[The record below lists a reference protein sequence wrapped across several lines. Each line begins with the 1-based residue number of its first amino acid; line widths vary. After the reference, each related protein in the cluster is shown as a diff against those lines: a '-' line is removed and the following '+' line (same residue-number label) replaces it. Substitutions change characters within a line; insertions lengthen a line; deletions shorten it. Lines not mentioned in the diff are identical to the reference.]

1 MFKLHD
7 RDIAPF
13 KNEKDLVQGFLINM
27 SMDQTMVQRN
37 GYTILDVLSDV
48 GGLQGILITVITL
61 VLGILNSNYLD
72 NYLVSKL
79 YKFEAATLKATQ
91 TDSIKEIFLY
101 NCLPSKLVC
110 CAKNRKL
117 IAMD

>member
-1 MFKLHD
+1 
-7 RDIAPF
+7 
-13 KNEKDLVQGFLINM
+13 
-27 SMDQTMVQRN
+27 MDQTMVQRN

-79 YKFEAATLKATQ
+79 YKFEATVLKATQ
-91 TDSIKEIFLY
+91 TDSFKEIFLY
-101 NCLPSKLVC
+101 KCLPSKLVC

-117 IAMD
+117 IAMDQAREALKSEVDII